1 MKLEISESRLDVA
14 ITGIIG
20 VARGYGGFETL
31 AQNLIGE
38 NSPVT
43 AIYCSSQY
51 FSEKPADYG
60 GASMI
65 YLPVRSKGMTK
76 ILHTSWAIFH
86 AAITG
91 KDVLLVLGVSGGFAL
106 PFAKLAFPRMKII
119 TNIDGLEWQR
129 GKWSWP
135 VRKILEALEIL
146 SCRFSDIL
154 ITDNPV
160 LTKYVRHRYDLSS
173 VEIAY
178 GGEQSLAGREE
189 AGKRCDEVKALGLC
203 RIVPE
208 NNVEMILGAF
218 SQVSV
223 PLTFIGN
230 WGDSKYGRD
239 LKAKYSNFDHLT
251 LLDPIFSQERLFELR
266 SSAHIYVHGHSV
278 GGTNPSL
285 VEMMHFGVEVLAF
298 DCDYNRS
305 TLHGYGRYFYE
316 SSQLVSLIKEYK
328 QEPFNDGA
336 SIKRVAMENYT
347 WADVRKKYFELFR

>member
-1 MKLEISESRLDVA
+1 MEQGDSVNKADVA

-43 AIYCSSQY
+43 TIYCSSQY
-51 FSEKPADYG
+51 FSEKPTTYG

-86 AAITG
+86 AAVTS
-91 KDVLLVLGVSGGFAL
+91 KNVLLVLGVSGGFAL
-106 PFAKLAFPRMKII
+106 PIVKLLFPRMKII

-135 VRKILEALEIL
+135 IRKILEALEIL
-146 SCRFSDIL
+146 SCRFSDI
-154 ITDNPV
+154 IVTDNPV
-160 LTKYVRHRYDLSS
+160 LTDYVSSRYALSS

-189 AGKRCDEVKALGLC
+189 PGKRCDEVEAFGLC

-208 NNVEMILGAF
+208 NNVEMILRAF
-218 SQVSV
+218 SQVNV

-230 WGDSKYGRD
+230 WSDSKYGRD
-239 LKAKYSNFDHLT
+239 LRAQYAEFDQLT
-251 LLDPIFSQERLFELR
+251 LLDPIFCQERLYELR

-305 TLHGYGRYFYE
+305 TLHGYGRYFCQ
-316 SSQLVSLIKEYK
+316 SSQLVSLIQEYK
-328 QEPFNDGA
+328 QNPFDDGP
-336 SIKRVAMENYT
+336 SIKLVAIENYT
-347 WADVRKKYFELFR
+347 WADIREKYFELLR